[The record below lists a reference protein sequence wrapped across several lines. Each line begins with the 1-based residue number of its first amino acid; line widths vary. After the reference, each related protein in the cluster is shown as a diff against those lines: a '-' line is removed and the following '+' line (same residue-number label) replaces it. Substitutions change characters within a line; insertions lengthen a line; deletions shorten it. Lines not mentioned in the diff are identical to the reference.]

1 MNNADWANKDFY
13 HVLGV
18 GKDADQ
24 AAIKKAYRKLA
35 RENHPDGH
43 PDDKAAE
50 DRFKQVAEAYDVVG
64 DTERRKK
71 YDEMRSMFASAG
83 AGGFGGGFGGGQP
96 AGGAGGF
103 DISDLFGDLFNRGGG
118 GGFGGGRTQAPRPA
132 RGADLETETTLSFA
146 DAMDGS
152 TISLRLSS
160 DAPCPTCSGTGG
172 KPGTRPHVCGTC
184 DGAGSVI
191 SSVGG
196 GFSMNETC
204 PECHGRQLVYDEAC
218 PTCHGSGRGLSSR
231 TISARIPAGVKDG
244 QRIRLKGKGAS
255 GENRGPSGD
264 LLVMVH
270 VRSHDLF
277 GRKGDNLTLE
287 VPVSFDEATLGAEI
301 KVPTLGGAPVTLR
314 VPPGTPSGRVMRVR
328 GRGAPRKDGS
338 KGDLLVT
345 VEVQVPT
352 TPDEATRVA
361 VAAYR
366 EARKGEDPRARL
378 FARGA

>member
-13 HVLGV
+13 KVLGV
-18 GKDADQ
+18 AKDADQ

-35 RENHPDGH
+35 RENHPDSKPG
-43 PDDKAAE
+43 DKAAE
-50 DRFKQVAEAYDVVG
+50 DRFKQVAEAYDVLG
-64 DTERRKK
+64 DKAKRKE
-71 YDEMRSMFASAG
+71 YDDMRSMFASAG
-83 AGGFGGGFGGGQP
+83 PGGFPGGFGQP
-96 AGGAGGF
+96 SGGF

-118 GGFGGGRTQAPRPA
+118 GAGGGFGTRTRAPRPA
-132 RGADLETETTLSFA
+132 RGSDVETETTIPF
-146 DAMDGS
+146 DAAIDGT

-172 KPGTRPHVCGTC
+172 KPGTRPHICPTC
-184 DGAGSVI
+184 EGAGVVV

-244 QRIRLKGKGAS
+244 QRIRLKGKGAA
-255 GENRGPSGD
+255 GENGGPNGD
-264 LLVMVH
+264 LLVTVR
-270 VRSHDLF
+270 VRSHPLF
-277 GRKGDNLTLE
+277 GRKDDNLTLE

-314 VPPGTPSGRVMRVR
+314 IPPGTPTGRVLRVR
-328 GRGAPRKDGS
+328 GRGATRKDGS
-338 KGDLLVT
+338 KGDLMVS
-345 VEVQVPT
+345 VDVQVPT
-352 TPDEATRVA
+352 ALDGPTREAVT
-361 VAAYR
+361 AYR
-366 EARKGEDPRARL
+366 EARKGADPRASL
-378 FARGA
+378 FEGRA